1 MIYSA
6 ERVCD
11 MSKISS
17 ILAIIL
23 ASSLNF
29 AASKPRANLKKV
41 NLIGNSPTRKKIK
54 KDLSGGTVRSLT
66 NFRKNLE
73 TQDLF
78 CTDSDEMVDINK
90 MSGISNRTKLK
101 NNLKTHEKNVTDSA
115 DWGELAKGVAVMLG
129 TITGV
134 VVGGAVVGA
143 CIITPVVY
151 YFVQKH
157 ELKPLTVW
165 DLMIRLCRAEVCV
178 KKYIETHPDNNQFE
192 NQFWKVLVGNGPSGK
207 LKQLQK
213 ICSCENIEE
222 MLNNLCDLN
231 LIQEVIKCPPN
242 IEAVEKFLRDAG
254 ALKG

>member
-1 MIYSA
+1 
-6 ERVCD
+6 

-23 ASSLNF
+23 ASSLTC
-29 AASKPRANLKKV
+29 AASKPRANLKRV
-41 NLIGNSPTRKKIK
+41 DLSSNLKTRKKFVTG
-54 KDLSGGTVRSLT
+54 SGVGNARSRT
-66 NFRKNLE
+66 NPKKNLE
-73 TQDLF
+73 TQDLL
-78 CTDSDEMVDINK
+78 CTDSDEIIDINK
-90 MSGISNRTKLK
+90 ISGISNKTNLK
-101 NNLKTHEKNVTDSA
+101 NNLKIHEKDVTDSA
-115 DWGELAKGVAVMLG
+115 DWGELAKEVAIMLGVPVVAVAVG
-129 TITGV
+129 TSI
-134 VVGGAVVGA
+134 AV
-143 CIITPVVY
+143 PVIY
-151 YFVQKH
+151 YFCHKSDM
-157 ELKPLTVW
+157 KPFTVW